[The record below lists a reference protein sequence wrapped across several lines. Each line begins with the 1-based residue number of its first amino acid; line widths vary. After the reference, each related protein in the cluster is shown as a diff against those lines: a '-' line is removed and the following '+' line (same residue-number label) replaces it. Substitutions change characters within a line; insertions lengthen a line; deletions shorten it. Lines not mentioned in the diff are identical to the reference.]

1 MAVVVGGPGIQEWLG
16 FYFESISIR
25 SLCATADP
33 KNKLKIEIM
42 ATFVFV
48 LLANPNTD

>member
-1 MAVVVGGPGIQEWLG
+1 MVGGPGIQEWLG

-25 SLCATADP
+25 SHCATADP
-33 KNKLKIEIM
+33 KNKLKIDMM

-48 LLANPNTD
+48 FLANPDTD